1 MGENRIKMQKEKV
14 VGVLDWPTSRCI
26 KDIQKFMGLA
36 NYYRHFVKDFA
47 KLARPLHL
55 LVRKDEKWK
64 WEKEQENAFRKLK
77 EVFTSRSILVAPD
90 LDRELRV
97 EADTS
102 EYATSGILSVKCKDE
117 RWRPVGFISKSLNQV
132 ERNYEIHDQ
141 EILAKFRCLEE

>member
-1 MGENRIKMQKEKV
+1 MEENRIKMQEEKV

-117 RWRPVGFISKSLNQV
+117 RWRLVGFISKSLNQV